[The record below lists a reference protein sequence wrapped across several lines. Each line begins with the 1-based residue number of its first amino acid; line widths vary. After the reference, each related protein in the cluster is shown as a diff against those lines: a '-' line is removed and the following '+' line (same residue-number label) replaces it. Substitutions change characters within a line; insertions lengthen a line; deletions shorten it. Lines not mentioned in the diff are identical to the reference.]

1 MHETLL
7 AIAIAALVI
16 LISLYRANLRQ
27 TREDAIIQKRA
38 DRAADAADRVGG
50 YDEII
55 EIERQRRRSTGA

>member
-50 YDEII
+50 YDELI
-55 EIERQRRRSTGA
+55 EIERQRRRGTGP